1 MTGKCWLEKI
11 NGKWVSWAHTVVAYA
26 AFIGALIV
34 GCWLHYHKIV
44 QNEHYGYPDEWFP
57 SVSATIGDRYP
68 ERSVF
73 MIFIAITSGPRFM
86 LVFLWYVLTARPN
99 ATLPKVVVGIGLF
112 RTITCGGWTYVTST
126 DDHDWHD
133 IFMIS
138 YLVAT
143 LPWTLGCLA
152 LSPNNRKAFRYRKI
166 LASLF
171 FGTLVPLI
179 YFFIQHKVHK
189 VAGGKWSTPLISI
202 HKTDE
207 YSLYNLRVLRVVF
220 DTIWCWIWRCYCTWF
235 RGLRADCERCQG
247 RCSRVCSLASEIDQS
262 RNGYLQ
268 RKNEIL
274 MAPYSVEQAWPRI
287 LFSRSMSINY

>member
-1 MTGKCWLEKI
+1 M
-11 NGKWVSWAHTVVAYA
+11 
-26 AFIGALIV
+26 AL
-34 GCWLHYHKIV
+34 HFRKIV

-73 MIFIAITSGPRFM
+73 QVFIAITSGPRFA
-86 LVFLWYVLTARPN
+86 LVFLWYILTARPN
-99 ATLPKVVVGIGLF
+99 STLPKIVAGVGVF
-112 RTITCGGWTYVTST
+112 RTLTCGGWTYVTST

-152 LSPNNRKAFRYRKI
+152 LSPKNRRAVKYRKVM
-166 LASLF
+166 ASLF

-189 VAGGKWSTPLISI
+189 VPGG
-202 HKTDE
+202 E
-207 YSLYNLRVLRVVF
+207 YTHVRHM
-220 DTIWCWIWRCYCTWF
+220 
-235 RGLRADCERCQG
+235 GLLT
-247 RCSRVCSLASEIDQS
+247 CS
-262 RNGYLQ
+262 
-268 RKNEIL
+268 
-274 MAPYSVEQAWPRI
+274 
-287 LFSRSMSINY
+287 